1 MRFLPLA
8 LAVLPLPA
16 LADTYTVNS
25 APTAVTVYSGFAMVT
40 REVSVEVATG
50 AHEVIFPDLPQWVDA
65 NSLRVTLN
73 GADLG
78 GTRLRTDAL
87 PPQPDGDSAAVIAA
101 KKQIEIAE
109 RALRDLDDAIQDAGF
124 GANAA
129 EARVNFL
136 QGLASSETLPST
148 PQALSELALMIEDQT
163 LVANVTRVQALRN
176 VRDIKEGRDDLERT
190 LTDAHAALAAL
201 TPPTEPKALLALSVA
216 AKEAGAVLASIS
228 YPARASWQ
236 PTYDVVL
243 TRGDADSMTLRRA
256 ALIYQNSGENWDD
269 VTLTLSTLTPSGQV
283 VPSELYPPLL
293 RFEDPQLREKLQ
305 RSTASLSA
313 DVAGAPMAV
322 MEAAPVPQ
330 PNFDGPGVTYTLP
343 APLTIAQSAEG
354 ARVELDALTFDAR
367 VFARAVPAYDPTAFL
382 MAEGTN
388 ESLEPLLAAQSAQIF
403 IDGALVG
410 RSVFEAVPAGG
421 MLTQAFGPVEDLR
434 LSHKVTDQSEGDRG
448 LINRSNAQ
456 TREVRMT
463 VENLGSQAWDIELLE
478 ALPYSEQDD
487 LVIEWNAQPKA
498 ALKDVEDRRGL
509 AQWDISLAA
518 NATQEI
524 TIEQIVRWPDGK
536 VLR

>member
-8 LAVLPLPA
+8 LAALPLPA
-16 LADTYTVNS
+16 LAGTYTVTS

-65 NSLRVTLN
+65 NSLRVSLN

-163 LVANVTRVQALRN
+163 LVANVARVQALRN
-176 VRDIKEGRDDLERT
+176 VRDIEEGRDDLERT
-190 LTDAHAALAAL
+190 LADAHAALTAL
-201 TPPTEPKALLALSVA
+201 TSPTEPKALLALSVA
-216 AKEAGAVLASIS
+216 AKEAGTVLASIS

>member
-8 LAVLPLPA
+8 LAALPLPA
-16 LADTYTVNS
+16 LAGTYTVTS

-65 NSLRVTLN
+65 NSLRVSLN

-124 GANAA
+124 GAIAA
-129 EARVNFL
+129 EARVKFL

-163 LVANVTRVQALRN
+163 LVANVARVQALRN
-176 VRDIKEGRDDLERT
+176 VRDIEEGRDDLERT
-190 LTDAHAALAAL
+190 LADAHAALTAL

-216 AKEAGAVLASIS
+216 TKEAGTVLASIS

-388 ESLEPLLAAQSAQIF
+388 ASLEPLLAAQSAQIF

-498 ALKDVEDRRGL
+498 ALKDVEDRRGV